1 MKMKIIALTTLVSM
15 GSYSLAATH
24 DMNMASHTQH
34 ENKTV
39 LSEAGNDAFGTIQEV
54 IEKLTS
60 NPNTDWSKVDLEKLR
75 KHLVDM
81 NNMTLN
87 VNIVSQKNIQQ
98 GLEVVIEATTKGSQE
113 TLKRVF
119 EAHPPQ
125 LNRDTGWHMVVTN
138 EGERFRLTTTTT
150 NQKDIVKIRGL
161 GYIGLMA
168 YGRHHQKHH
177 WEMAIGKNPHQMKH

>member
-1 MKMKIIALTTLVSM
+1 MKIITLVTLISI
-15 GSYSLAATH
+15 GSYSLGATH
-24 DMNMASHTQH
+24 DMNMAGHTQH

-54 IEKLTS
+54 IEKLNS
-60 NPNTDWSKVDLEKLR
+60 NPDTDWSKVDLEKLR
-75 KHLVDM
+75 RHLVDM

-87 VNIVSQKNIQQ
+87 INIVSQKNIQE
-98 GLEVVIEATTKGSQE
+98 GLEIVVEPTTKSSQE

-119 EAHPPQ
+119 KVHPAQ
-125 LNRDTGWHMVVTN
+125 LNMDTGWNMVVKN
-138 EGERFRLTTTTT
+138 EGQRFRLTITTT
-150 NQKDIVKIRGL
+150 KKRDVSKIRGL